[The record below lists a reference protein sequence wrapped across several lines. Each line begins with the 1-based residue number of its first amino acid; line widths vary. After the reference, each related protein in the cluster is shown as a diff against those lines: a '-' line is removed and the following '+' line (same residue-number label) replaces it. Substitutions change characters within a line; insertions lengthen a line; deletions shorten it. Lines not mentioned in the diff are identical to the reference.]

1 MSIIFVMFLLSP
13 YEDDL
18 TMHFKNNLVLFL
30 QQVANYLFALAE
42 HLLDDS
48 PVSSISAPWWATN
61 AMPTFVTWLN
71 GVSPTLSL
79 VFFSVSFRDN

>member
-1 MSIIFVMFLLSP
+1 MFLLSP

-48 PVSSISAPWWATN
+48 PVLSIRVPPGGQP
-61 AMPTFVTWLN
+61 MPCQH
-71 GVSPTLSL
+71 S
-79 VFFSVSFRDN
+79 